1 MEHFSCYLYAHDND
15 DDAVSQGYK
24 TCFSDIKHDHRV
36 PWYKKIKEGWY
47 PFYLN
52 LSMFLSDMCW
62 IGAFC
67 DG

>member
-36 PWYKKIKEGWY
+36 P
-47 PFYLN
+47 
-52 LSMFLSDMCW
+52 
-62 IGAFC
+62 
-67 DG
+67 